1 MRKLRSILFA
11 TDLRSA
17 NREIAEVAIRL
28 ALAANARVT
37 LLHVVE
43 PISRW
48 SPTPSAILSGVRGVL
63 QMEPTVGFSEVTGG
77 LKRVSEKALEDV
89 TAQFRSQNVDL
100 AESALV
106 VGSAADTIVQKADE
120 MDADLILI
128 GAGDRARFDRFS
140 VGPVAVSVI
149 EHAPQPVLAIR
160 PGDPELTF
168 QKILCPVDHSSTSA
182 RGLRN
187 AIRLARVFGGQ
198 LVVLSVI
205 PEISWWTA
213 AFETGQLNDSLAAY
227 SSEWRAEFEQF
238 LAEIDFENV
247 PVTKDVRFGAPHH
260 QIAAAAKDHQAD
272 LIVMGAT
279 GRSGL
284 VRVLLGSTTRR
295 MLAELPC
302 SLLTVKQEDA
312 LEELFES
319 DVRDIGLLLAEAW
332 ALSDAGTFVPA
343 IAKYRQVLTRHPF
356 HIAALE
362 GLVSANE
369 KLGETVEA
377 DRYRRRLASSLRLAN
392 PRLDSSEVSF

>member
-279 GRSGL
+279 GRSSL

-295 MLAELPC
+295 MLEELPC
-302 SLLTVKQEDA
+302 SLLTVKQDDLVEDF
-312 LEELFES
+312 L
-319 DVRDIGLLLAEAW
+319 
-332 ALSDAGTFVPA
+332 
-343 IAKYRQVLTRHPF
+343 
-356 HIAALE
+356 
-362 GLVSANE
+362 
-369 KLGETVEA
+369 
-377 DRYRRRLASSLRLAN
+377 RR
-392 PRLDSSEVSF
+392 PE

>member
-17 NREIAEVAIRL
+17 SHEIADVAIRL
-28 ALAANARVT
+28 ALAADARVT
-37 LLHVVE
+37 LLHVLE
-43 PISRW
+43 PISRL
-48 SPTPSAILSGVRGVL
+48 SPTPSAILSGVCGVL
-63 QMEPTVGFSEVTGG
+63 QIEPTVGFSEATGG
-77 LKRVSEKALEDV
+77 LKRVSEKALQDV
-89 TAQFRSQNVDL
+89 AARFTSQHVSL
-100 AESALV
+100 GESTLV
-106 VGSAADTIVQKADE
+106 VGPVADTIVQKANE
-120 MDADLILI
+120 MDADLIVI

-149 EHAPQPVLAIR
+149 EHAAQPVLAIR
-160 PGDPELTF
+160 PDHPKLTF
-168 QKILCPVDHSSTSA
+168 QKILCPVDHSATSA

-187 AIRLARVFGGQ
+187 AILLARVFGGE

-238 LAEIDFENV
+238 LTGIDFKNV

-295 MLAELPC
+295 MLEELPC
-302 SLLTVKQEDA
+302 SLLTVKQDNV

-332 ALSDAGTFVPA
+332 TFSDLGLFVPA

-369 KLGETVEA
+369 KIGETVEA
-377 DRYRRRLASSLRLAN
+377 DRYRRRLASSLCLAN
-392 PRLDSSEVSF
+392 PRLDSPEVSF